1 MEKSVFKTLPR
12 KAKIGIIAG
21 ISAVALI
28 CCIVLII
35 VLVKNKSPENNS
47 ILVYK
52 KGNEIVVRINDKEKT
67 VDKTADVF
75 KADEENGRVF
85 FTVQSSYD
93 EELFDLCYLELKKG
107 EISDSKLIDYG
118 IENEYEISEGK
129 IFYRKYNKDAAAYD
143 GCVSDVESKKIKV
156 FSGNVER
163 IYPLKGDECVYFT
176 KIHGQNRVIYKYNG
190 GSSTEFCRE
199 VSSVS
204 YYPEAEAPHIIFE
217 RQSGTGAEVSE
228 LYIAYGES
236 SPEMICDTASEVF
249 YESYEPGGNLYY
261 FTTSQESVS
270 WSYVISDEYAESDK
284 TMTEPKRED
293 FLSFFGISIEYNKAY
308 IEYQDKMIRDEIRA
322 ALNNT
327 VAENGMNIPVYTA
340 FAYNADG
347 VHKVAENLDP
357 SRVYSVAPKGAPQIV
372 FERVDVKADATDM
385 ATLSQIAARS
395 GMDEVITYACN
406 IIQTSAESKGM
417 MLAVSDDKNG
427 KSFSLSEYDKSKTQ
441 FAFSDN
447 GKYLFAIVRDNQ
459 GGRYCIYSNALNGT
473 VAPDSNVTVS
483 TNVIDFRTGENS
495 VVYLK
500 TDIGKTSGDVFSFNG
515 GKNRKICNS
524 ASAFRVD
531 LTDNVYSM
539 KNYDERSENPVADF
553 YCDYE
558 GEEILIDKNVTVSS
572 FNSTDGKAVYLA
584 QNGDTTV
591 LKIYS
596 DGKSAEI
603 CEGAT
608 QIILFS

>member
-35 VLVKNKSPENNS
+35 VLVRNKSPENNS

-52 KGNEIVVRINDKEKT
+52 KGSDIVVRINDKEKT

-75 KADEENGRVF
+75 KADKENARVF
-85 FTVQSSYD
+85 YVVQSSYD
-93 EELFDLCYLELKKG
+93 EELFDLCYLELKRG
-107 EISDSKLIDYG
+107 EITDSKLIDYG
-118 IENEYEISEGK
+118 IENGYEISEGK
-129 IFYRKYNKDAAAYD
+129 VFYRKYNKNAAAYD
-143 GCVSDVESKKIKV
+143 GCVSDVETKKIKV
-156 FSGNVER
+156 FSGNVES
-163 IYPLKGDECVYFT
+163 IYPLKGDECTYYT

-199 VSSVS
+199 VTSVN
-204 YYPEAEAPHIIFE
+204 YYPEAQEPHIIFE

-228 LYIAYGES
+228 LYIAYAES

-270 WSYVISDEYAESDK
+270 WSYVISDEFAESDK

-293 FLSFFGISIEYNKAY
+293 FVSFFGVSIEYNKAY
-308 IEYQDKMIRDEIRA
+308 IAYQDKMIRDEIRT
-322 ALNNT
+322 ALNDT
-327 VAENGMNIPVYTA
+327 VAENGMSIPVYTA
-340 FAYNADG
+340 FAYNSHG
-347 VHKVAENLDP
+347 VHKVAEKVDP
-357 SRVYSVAPKGAPQIV
+357 SRVYTVAPEGDPQIV
-372 FERVDVKADATDM
+372 FERVDVKAEATDM
-385 ATLSQIAARS
+385 ATLSEIAVKS
-395 GMDEVITYACN
+395 GMDEVIVYACN

-417 MLAVSDDKNG
+417 TLAVSDEKSG
-427 KSFSLSEYDKSKTQ
+427 KSYSLSEYDKSKTQ

-473 VAPDSNVTVS
+473 SAPDSNVTVS

-500 TDIGKTSGDVFSFNG
+500 TDIGKTSGDVFCFNG
-515 GKNRKICNS
+515 GKNRKLSNS
-524 ASAFRVD
+524 ASAFRLD
-531 LTDNVYSM
+531 LSDDVYSM
-539 KNYDERSENPVADF
+539 KNYDELSENPVADF
-553 YCDYE
+553 YCNYKD
-558 GEEILIDKNVTVSS
+558 EEVLIDKNVIVSS
-572 FNSTDGKAVYLA
+572 FNSNGGKAVYLA
-584 QNGDTTV
+584 KNGDKTV
-591 LKIYS
+591 LKVYS
-596 DGKSAEI
+596 DGKSAEV
-603 CEGAT
+603 CKGAT